1 MAKVP
6 IQMPQLGES
15 IAEATIV
22 RILFNAGDAV
32 QADTDLIE
40 VETNKA
46 VMAVTAPCSGTIQEL
61 TTEIGTSYP
70 VGAILGLADNH
81 RDFVQAKLLGRAPA
95 AFTGN
100 QFKAIR
106 HLPIDEQK

>member
-61 TTEIGTSYP
+61 TAEIGTSYP
-70 VGAILGLADNH
+70 VGAILGQIEISAEE
-81 RDFVQAKLLGRAPA
+81 AKRLGLDEEEKPGRKPVKKREIGRA
-95 AFTGN
+95 
-100 QFKAIR
+100 
-106 HLPIDEQK
+106 HV